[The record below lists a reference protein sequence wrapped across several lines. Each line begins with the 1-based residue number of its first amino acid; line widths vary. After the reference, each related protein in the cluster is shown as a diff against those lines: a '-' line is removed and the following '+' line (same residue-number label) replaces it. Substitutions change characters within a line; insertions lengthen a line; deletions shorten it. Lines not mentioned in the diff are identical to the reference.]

1 MYLMFKMEVNK
12 ILEMTVIQFYNA
24 NDNFDTKKGLVVV
37 RPKIGQSCHDRIE
50 AELAGLGLIV
60 LLADVFSTS

>member
-1 MYLMFKMEVNK
+1 MYLMFKMEVKKNIRNDGHPVLQYK
-12 ILEMTVIQFYNA
+12 WQFWH
-24 NDNFDTKKGLVVV
+24 KKGLVVV

>member
-1 MYLMFKMEVNK
+1 MEVNK